1 MLELALKGN
10 RNYWLWLAFLLI
22 VIAAGTGAYLM
33 QLTIGLAVT
42 GLSRDVSWG

>member
-10 RNYWLWLAFLLI
+10 RSYWTWLAFLLV
-22 VIAAGTGAYLM
+22 VITAGTAAYFM

-42 GLSRDVSWG
+42 GLSRDVS